1 MGWYNGWAWF
11 WMVPMMLFWVLALGA
26 VVYTARIADRARTSI
41 NTAHAGDRLR
51 APTRAVRAR
60 QRASVFPP
68 CSVIAFVYTNVPKRP
83 PPGPRTL
90 HRSDPLIEAKTPHLQ
105 GFSE

>member
-1 MGWYNGWAWF
+1 VMGWYNGWAWF

-68 CSVIAFVYTNVPKRP
+68 AQSSLSSTRTSPS
-83 PPGPRTL
+83 GPRQDLGPFTA
-90 HRSDPLIEAKTPHLQ
+90 LIP
-105 GFSE
+105 